1 MGKYKRIEDVPEN
14 ERELQSFGDDT
25 IYTGKELSAERSR
38 RNVEAN
44 REAAKQYLKDNDTM
58 LSKAGAYASD
68 LGTSIKYFPSLRGV
82 SEAKAVDKL
91 KSGIS
96 RAKKATSEEGL
107 DASSSERGFKKGG
120 MIKSSASKRADGCA
134 QRGKTRGKM
143 I

>member
-25 IYTGKELSAERSR
+25 IYTGKELAAERSR
-38 RNVEAN
+38 RNIEAN
-44 REAAKQYLKDNDTM
+44 REAAKQYLKDNDTI

-82 SEAKAVDKL
+82 SEAKAADKL

-96 RAKKATSEEGL
+96 RAKKAASEEGL
-107 DASSSERGFKKGG
+107 DASASERGFKKGG
-120 MIKSSASKRADGCA
+120 KVRGCGIA
-134 QRGKTRGKM
+134 ERGLTKGKM
-143 I
+143 V